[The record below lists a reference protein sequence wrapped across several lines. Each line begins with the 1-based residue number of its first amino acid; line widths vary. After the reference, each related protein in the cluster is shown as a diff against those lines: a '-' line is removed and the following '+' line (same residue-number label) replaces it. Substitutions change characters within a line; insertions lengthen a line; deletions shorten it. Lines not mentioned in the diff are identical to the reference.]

1 MGEELASSMY
11 ASGGGQMLNRTVV
24 LLLAFIALA
33 ADGVAA
39 QSSHRFKVDVP
50 FEFVLNGRTLP
61 AGEYVIERTNAARP
75 DIVTLKKK
83 DGDFVR
89 MIITQR
95 VEKDEPSPTSSLVFI
110 RRNGT
115 HYLFQVWNVADMNGN
130 QIPVPFDKT
139 KDQQRNNIALVT
151 LKAKP

>member
-1 MGEELASSMY
+1 MY

-24 LLLAFIALA
+24 LLLAFIALVA
-33 ADGVAA
+33 NSIAA

-50 FEFVLNGRTLP
+50 FEFVLNGQTLP

-83 DGDFVR
+83 DRDFVR
-89 MIITQR
+89 MVITQR
-95 VEKDEPSPTSSLVFI
+95 VEKDEPSPTSSLIFI
-110 RRNGT
+110 TRNGT

-130 QIPVPFDKT
+130 QIPVTFDKT
-139 KDQQRNNIALVT
+139 NDRVRTNVALVT
-151 LKAKP
+151 LKAKH

>member
-1 MGEELASSMY
+1 
-11 ASGGGQMLNRTVV
+11 MLNRTVV
-24 LLLAFIALA
+24 LLFAFIALA
-33 ADGVAA
+33 ANGVAA
-39 QSSHRFKVDVP
+39 QSSHRFNVDVP

-95 VEKDEPSPTSSLVFI
+95 VEKDEPSPTSSRSPLSSTEPS
-110 RRNGT
+110 RSSNPKPEAATSGSS
-115 HYLFQVWNVADMNGN
+115 A
-130 QIPVPFDKT
+130 KT
-139 KDQQRNNIALVT
+139 STTSASSAAAFVSNRLS
-151 LKAKP
+151 